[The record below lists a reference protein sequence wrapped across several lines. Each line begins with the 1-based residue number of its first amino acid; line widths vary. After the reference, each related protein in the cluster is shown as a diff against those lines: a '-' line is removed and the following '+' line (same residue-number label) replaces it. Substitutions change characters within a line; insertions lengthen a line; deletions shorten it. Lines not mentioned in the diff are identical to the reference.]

1 MAMDSEWLKLQFR
14 LHPDKN
20 KAGLA
25 DALGLG
31 APAVSKIL
39 SGGRQIKA
47 AEYIT
52 MRRYFDLPVDG
63 DKGVRPA
70 MLPNHY
76 VVAPMP
82 AAGMEEKETPP
93 PEDSWTIPARL
104 LKPHS
109 VAPDQVRIFTVQ
121 QADMAPDFLSGEHV
135 LVNMA
140 DVTPSPPG
148 AFLVSD
154 GMGHIIRRCEY
165 VPHSNP
171 PLVKLSAASG
181 MYDSHTL
188 PLKDAGLVGRLI
200 AKLQWL

>member
-1 MAMDSEWLKLQFR
+1 MDSEWLKLQFR
-14 LHPDKN
+14 LHPGRN

-25 DALGLG
+25 EALGLG

-47 AEYIT
+47 AEYIA
-52 MRRYFDLPVDG
+52 MRRYFGLPVDG
-63 DKGVRPA
+63 DRAARPA
-70 MLPNHY
+70 PDHY
-76 VVAPMP
+76 VLAPLP
-82 AAGMEEKETPP
+82 AAGMKEKQSPT
-93 PEDSWTIPARL
+93 EDSWTIPARL
-104 LKPHS
+104 LKPHTAA
-109 VAPDQVRIFTVQ
+109 APEQIRIFTVQ
-121 QADMAPDFLSGEHV
+121 EADMAPDFMPGEHV

-140 DVTPSPPG
+140 DVMPSPPG
-148 AFLVSD
+148 VFIVSD

-171 PLVKLSAASG
+171 ALVKLSAASG
-181 MYDSHTL
+181 KYDSHTL